1 MHKKILP
8 FILGFGVLI
17 GGAFAAESNLYSFKT
32 KSLEGKAVDLGQYK
46 GKVALVV
53 NVASTCGFTPQ
64 YEGLEK
70 LYKELNPK
78 GLVVLG
84 FPSND
89 FGDQEPG
96 SPEEIRKFCST
107 KYHVTFPMFEKV
119 AVTGD
124 KRSPIYAY
132 LSDTTK
138 KPPSWNFCKYLVNR
152 QGKVV
157 KFFKNTVTPDAS
169 ELRSAIEVELKAK

>member
-1 MHKKILP
+1 MYKKILP
-8 FILGFGVLI
+8 FILGFGVLM
-17 GGAFAAESNLYSFKT
+17 GGAFAAESNLYSLKT

-53 NVASTCGFTPQ
+53 NVASSCGFTPQ

-70 LYKELNPK
+70 LYKELSPK

-89 FGDQEPG
+89 FGGQEPG
-96 SPEEIRKFCST
+96 SPEEIRSFCST
-107 KYHVTFPMFEKV
+107 KYSVTFPMFAKV
-119 AVTGD
+119 TVSGASQ
-124 KRSPIYAY
+124 SPVYKY
-132 LSDTTK
+132 LTETTK
-138 KPPSWNFCKYLVNR
+138 ETPSWNFCKYLVNR

-157 KFFKNTVTPDAS
+157 KFYKSTTKPDSAD
-169 ELRSAIEVELKAK
+169 LRAAIEAELKAK